1 MWNVLKGKLMEKVK
15 NILIA
20 SVVLLILFM
29 GLNYVLKLTP
39 TEVKIANRYLISMEY
54 SDFTYDVSFTN
65 QLKSNEYDQVTLSVL
80 NILASQ
86 GYDFRLAR
94 EIVEIVNLEGTA
106 LTRSEINTV
115 LDEMDSRIG
124 FLGIII
130 GYSINFVK
138 WFLLVFALVLIM
150 RNKRKRQSVN
160 SSDIIS

>member
-1 MWNVLKGKLMEKVK
+1 MEKVK

-65 QLKSNEYDQVTLSVL
+65 QLKSNTYDQVTLSVL

-115 LDEMDSRIG
+115 LDEMDYRIG

-150 RNKRKRQSVN
+150 RNKGNRQSVN

>member
-1 MWNVLKGKLMEKVK
+1 MEKVK

-65 QLKSNEYDQVTLSVL
+65 QLKSNTYDQVTLSVL

-150 RNKRKRQSVN
+150 RNKGNRQSVN

>member
-1 MWNVLKGKLMEKVK
+1 MEKVK
-15 NILIA
+15 NIFIA

-115 LDEMDSRIG
+115 LDEMDSKIG
-124 FLGIII
+124 YLGIII

-150 RNKRKRQSVN
+150 RNKRKRQSDK
-160 SSDIIS
+160 SPDIIT

>member
-1 MWNVLKGKLMEKVK
+1 MEKVK

-65 QLKSNEYDQVTLSVL
+65 QLKSNTYDQVTLSVL

-150 RNKRKRQSVN
+150 GNKGNRQSVN
-160 SSDIIS
+160 SSDIIT

>member
-1 MWNVLKGKLMEKVK
+1 MEKVK

-115 LDEMDSRIG
+115 LDEMDSKIG
-124 FLGIII
+124 YLGIII

-150 RNKRKRQSVN
+150 RKKRKRQSVN

>member
-1 MWNVLKGKLMEKVK
+1 MEKVK

-115 LDEMDSRIG
+115 LDEMDSKIG
-124 FLGIII
+124 YLGIII

-150 RNKRKRQSVN
+150 RNKRKRQSDK
-160 SSDIIS
+160 SPDIIT

>member
-1 MWNVLKGKLMEKVK
+1 MEKVK

-115 LDEMDSRIG
+115 LDEMDSKIG
-124 FLGIII
+124 YLGIII